1 MRPKHLA
8 MALSKLL
15 PHPCTDVSLEQYA
28 TEGDLAAYWLL
39 AVDQLDNL
47 EGKTVLDLG
56 AGNGVLGLGALMLGA
71 SEVIL
76 VETDDDALD
85 VLRRN
90 IGALDADLAGRTS
103 VKQAHLGRENVSTDG
118 VDIVLMNPPWGVQ
131 KPKADRPFLD
141 AAFSSQAGAVHLLH
155 SGRAAHLEAMAMD
168 HGWQAEAILRT
179 DFRLPATYA
188 HHAQRQGSTDVMC
201 WRFHRPGD
209 ARLPT
214 ENDV

>member
-1 MRPKHLA
+1 M
-8 MALSKLL
+8 LSLM
-15 PHPCTDVSLEQYA
+15 HRLENF
-28 TEGDLAAYWLL
+28 TSSRNTWWFCS
-39 AVDQLDNL
+39 
-47 EGKTVLDLG
+47 
-56 AGNGVLGLGALMLGA
+56 ALMLGA
-71 SEVIL
+71 SKVIL
-76 VETDDDALD
+76 VETDDDALG
-85 VLRRN
+85 VLKRN
-90 IGALDADLAGRTS
+90 IEALDGDLAGRTS
-103 VKQAHLGRENVSTDG
+103 VKKANLGHDDVSTDG

-155 SGRAAHLEAMAMD
+155 SGRAAHLEAMAKD
-168 HGWQAEAILRT
+168 HGWQAEAVLRT

-188 HHAQRQGSTDVMC
+188 HHAQRRGSTDVMC